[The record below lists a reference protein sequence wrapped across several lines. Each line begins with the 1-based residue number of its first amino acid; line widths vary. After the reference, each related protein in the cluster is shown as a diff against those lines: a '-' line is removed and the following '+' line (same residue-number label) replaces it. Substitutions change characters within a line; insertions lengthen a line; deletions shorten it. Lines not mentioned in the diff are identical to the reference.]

1 MRTGTSEPMT
11 KEREPY
17 TMGYGPAAT
26 AIMSERT
33 AQSHAAFFLPH
44 LKTGMSLLDC
54 GCGPGTI
61 TLGLAELVAPGQVVG
76 TEIEESQVALARDN
90 ALKRGVGNARFEAAD
105 LYELPFADASFDA
118 VFISAVLGNLQ
129 EPIRGLLEA
138 YRVLKSGGVIGVK
151 EFDHGGDLLYPS
163 DPAIAK
169 YGELYLRL
177 RRENGHDPE
186 TGRKLGSLLLAAGFT
201 DIQSAPVYEPF
212 ANPEGVGG
220 FAYVSAGLLAEGWG
234 EAFKSRGWAN
244 EADINEMRAAW
255 QRFAAFPGAIFAAAW
270 CEAVAR
276 RK

>member
-1 MRTGTSEPMT
+1 MT
-11 KEREPY
+11 KEREQY

-33 AQSHAAFFLPH
+33 AESHAAFFLPH
-44 LKTGMSLLDC
+44 LKRGMHLLDC

-61 TLGLAELVAPGQVVG
+61 TLGLAELLAPGEVVG
-76 TEIEESQVALARDN
+76 TEIEHSHVALAREN
-90 ALKRGVGNARFEAAD
+90 ASRLGIGNARFETAD

-118 VFISAVLGNLQ
+118 IFISAVLGNLQ
-129 EPIRGLLEA
+129 EPIRGLRET
-138 YRVLKSGGVIGVK
+138 YRVLKPGGVIGVK
-151 EFDHGGDLLYPS
+151 EFDHSGDLVYPA
-163 DPAIAK
+163 DPAIEK

-201 DIQSAPVYEPF
+201 ELEWAPVYESF
-212 ANPEGVGG
+212 ASPQAAGG
-220 FAYVSAGLLAEGWG
+220 FAYVSAGLLADGWG
-234 EAFKSRGWAN
+234 EKFMSRGWVTA
-244 EADINEMRAAW
+244 ADIAEMRAAW

-276 RK
+276 RT